1 MAEEVKEYTEDM
13 QKLYVEFLLSDSEL
27 YARCQAILDAEYF
40 DRKFR
45 KSVKFIQEHVSGY
58 SALPTPEQIKAEAGI
73 EFTLVKDVDE
83 RHQDWFL
90 DDFEQFCKH
99 KALANAILGSTDLLE
114 ENQFGAVE
122 KIIKDAVQVSLAKN
136 LGTDYYV
143 DPGDRLRNLKTLN
156 GGTSTGWETMDSKLF
171 GGFNKGELNIFAGG
185 SGAGKSIFLQNL
197 AVNWSLMKLNVV
209 YVSLELS
216 ENLTAMRMDAMNTG
230 YSTKELYK
238 NLDDVDLRV
247 KMQKKKAGAIQI
259 VQLVRGCTVND
270 IRAYLK
276 EYTVQTGIRPDAIVI
291 DYLDLMMPA
300 QKKVPPSDL
309 FIKDK
314 FVSEELRNLAV
325 ELDLLF
331 ATASQLNRGAVDEI
345 EFDHSHIA
353 GGLSKIQTADNVIG
367 IFSSRAMRERGRIQI
382 QFMKTRSSSG
392 VGQKIDLEFDGST
405 LRISDLPEGEEESP
419 TEDIYAKL
427 KKKSTLSK
435 VKSGL
440 TENQVVED
448 TVDHSDRLR
457 NMLKG
462 ME

>member
-1 MAEEVKEYTEDM
+1 MEVTEKEYTEDM
-13 QKLYVEFLLSDSEL
+13 QKLYIEFLLSNSEL
-27 YARCQAILDAEYF
+27 YARCQAILSAEYF

-45 KSVKFIQEHVSGY
+45 KSVKFIQEHVNGY
-58 SALPTPEQIKAEAGI
+58 SVVPTPQQLKAQTGV
-73 EFTLVKDVDE
+73 EFTLVKDIDE
-83 RHQDWFL
+83 RHDEWFL

-99 KALANAILGSTDLLE
+99 KALANAILNSTDLLE

-122 KIIKDAVQVSLAKN
+122 KLIKDAVQVSLAKN
-136 LGTDYYV
+136 LGTDYYTE
-143 DPGDRLRNLKTLN
+143 PAERLRNLKTLN
-156 GGTSTGWETMDSKLF
+156 GGTSTGWQTMDSKLF

-197 AVNWSLMKLNVV
+197 ALNWSLMKLNVV

-230 YSTKELYK
+230 YSTKDLYK
-238 NLDDVDLRV
+238 NLDDVDLRI
-247 KMQKKKAGAIQI
+247 KMQKKKAGSIQI
-259 VQLVRGCTVND
+259 VQLTSGCTVND

-276 EYTVQTGIRPDAIVI
+276 EYTIQTGIRADCILI

-314 FVSEELRNLAV
+314 FVSEELRNLSV
-325 ELDLLF
+325 ELDILF

-392 VGQKIDLEFDGST
+392 VGQKVDLEFDLNT
-405 LRISDLPEGEEESP
+405 LRLRDLSEEDQEEQTSSSIF
-419 TEDIYAKL
+419 ENI
-427 KKKSTLSK
+427 KKKSTMNK
-435 VKSGL
+435 IH
-440 TENQVVED
+440 ENQVVDES
-448 TVDHSDRLR
+448 VDHADK
-457 NMLKG
+457 LKLLLKTIN
-462 ME
+462 

>member
-1 MAEEVKEYTEDM
+1 MEVTEKEYTEDM
-13 QKLYVEFLLSDSEL
+13 QKLYIEFLLSDPEL
-27 YARCQAILDAEYF
+27 YARCQAIIDAEYF
-40 DRKFR
+40 DRKLR
-45 KSVKFIQEHVSGY
+45 KSVKFIQEHVNGY
-58 SALPTPEQIKAEAGI
+58 SVVPTPEQLKAQTGV
-73 EFTLVKDVDE
+73 EFTLVKDIDARHDE
-83 RHQDWFL
+83 WFL

-99 KALANAILGSTDLLE
+99 KALANAILNSTDLLE

-122 KIIKDAVQVSLAKN
+122 KMIKDAVQVSLAKN
-136 LGTDYYV
+136 LGTDYYTE
-143 DPGDRLRNLKTLN
+143 PAERLRNLKTLN
-156 GGTSTGWETMDSKLF
+156 GGTSTGWQTMDSKLF

-197 AVNWSLMKLNVV
+197 ALNWSLMRLNVI

-230 YSTKELYK
+230 YSTKDLYK
-238 NLDDVDLRV
+238 NLDDVDLRI
-247 KMQKKKAGAIQI
+247 KMQKKKAGSIQI
-259 VQLVRGCTVND
+259 VQLTSGCTIND

-392 VGQKIDLEFDGST
+392 VGQKVDLEFDINT
-405 LRISDLPEGEEESP
+405 LRLRDLSEEDQEEQTSGSIFES
-419 TEDIYAKL
+419 I
-427 KKKSTLSK
+427 KKKSTMNK
-435 VKSGL
+435 IH
-440 TENQVVED
+440 ENQIVEES
-448 TVDHSDRLR
+448 VDHADK
-457 NMLKG
+457 LKSLLKTIN
-462 ME
+462 

>member
-1 MAEEVKEYTEDM
+1 MEVGEKEYTEDM
-13 QKLYVEFLLSDSEL
+13 QKLYIEFLLSDSEL
-27 YARCQAILDAEYF
+27 YARCQAILSAEYF

-45 KSVKFIQEHVSGY
+45 KSVKFIQEHVNGY
-58 SALPTPEQIKAEAGI
+58 SVVPTPEQLKAQTGV
-73 EFTLVKDVDE
+73 EFTLVKDIDARHDE
-83 RHQDWFL
+83 WFL

-99 KALANAILGSTDLLE
+99 KALANAILNSTDLLE

-122 KIIKDAVQVSLAKN
+122 KMIKDAVQVSLAKN

-143 DPGDRLRNLKTLN
+143 EPAERLRNLKTLN
-156 GGTSTGWETMDSKLF
+156 GGTSTGWQTMDSKLF

-197 AVNWSLMKLNVV
+197 ALNWSLMRLNVV
-209 YVSLELS
+209 YISLELS

-230 YSTKELYK
+230 YSTRDLYK
-238 NLDDVDLRV
+238 NLDDVDLRI
-247 KMQKKKAGAIQI
+247 KMQKKKAGSIQI
-259 VQLVRGCTVND
+259 VQLASGCTVND

-276 EYTVQTGIRPDAIVI
+276 EYTVQTGIRPDCILI

-325 ELDLLF
+325 DLDILF

-392 VGQKIDLEFDGST
+392 VGQKVDLEFDINT
-405 LRISDLPEGEEESP
+405 LRLRDLSEEDQEEQTSSSIFES
-419 TEDIYAKL
+419 I
-427 KKKSTLSK
+427 KKKSTMNK
-435 VKSGL
+435 IH
-440 TENQVVED
+440 ENQIVDES
-448 TVDHSDRLR
+448 VDHADK
-457 NMLKG
+457 LKSLLKSIN
-462 ME
+462 

>member
-1 MAEEVKEYTEDM
+1 MEVAEKEYTEDM
-13 QKLYVEFLLSDSEL
+13 QKLYIEFLLSDPEL
-27 YARCQAILDAEYF
+27 YARCQAIIDAEYF

-45 KSVKFIQEHVSGY
+45 KSVKFIQEHVNGY
-58 SALPTPEQIKAEAGI
+58 SVVPTPEQLKAQTGV
-73 EFTLVKDVDE
+73 EFTLVKDIDARHDE
-83 RHQDWFL
+83 WFL

-99 KALANAILGSTDLLE
+99 KALANAILNSTDLLE

-122 KIIKDAVQVSLAKN
+122 KLIKDAVQVSLAKN
-136 LGTDYYV
+136 LGTDYYTE
-143 DPGDRLRNLKTLN
+143 PAERLRNLKTLN
-156 GGTSTGWETMDSKLF
+156 GGTSTGWQTMDSKLF

-197 AVNWSLMKLNVV
+197 ALNWSLMRLNVV

-230 YSTKELYK
+230 YSTRDLYK

-247 KMQKKKAGAIQI
+247 KMQKKKAGSIQI
-259 VQLVRGCTVND
+259 VQLASGCTVND

-276 EYTVQTGIRPDAIVI
+276 EYTVQTGIRPDCILI

-309 FIKDK
+309 YIKDK
-314 FVSEELRNLAV
+314 FVSEELRNLSV
-325 ELDLLF
+325 ELDILF

-392 VGQKIDLEFDGST
+392 VGQKVDLEFDINT
-405 LRISDLPEGEEESP
+405 LRLRDLSEEDQEEQTSSSIFES
-419 TEDIYAKL
+419 I
-427 KKKSTLSK
+427 KKKSTMNK
-435 VKSGL
+435 IH
-440 TENQVVED
+440 ENQ
-448 TVDHSDRLR
+448 TVDESVDHADK
-457 NMLKG
+457 LKSLLKSIN
-462 ME
+462 

>member
-1 MAEEVKEYTEDM
+1 MEVAEKEYTEDM
-13 QKLYVEFLLSDSEL
+13 QKLYIEFLLSDPEL
-27 YARCQAILDAEYF
+27 YARCQAIVDAEYF

-45 KSVKFIQEHVSGY
+45 KSVKFIQEHVNGY
-58 SALPTPEQIKAEAGI
+58 SVVPTPEQLKAQTGV
-73 EFTLVKDVDE
+73 EFTLVKDIDE
-83 RHQDWFL
+83 RHDEWFL

-99 KALANAILGSTDLLE
+99 KALANAILNSTDLLE

-122 KIIKDAVQVSLAKN
+122 KMIKDAVQVSLAKN
-136 LGTDYYV
+136 LGTDYYTE
-143 DPGDRLRNLKTLN
+143 PAERLRNLKTLN
-156 GGTSTGWETMDSKLF
+156 GGTSTGWQTMDSKLF

-197 AVNWSLMKLNVV
+197 ALNWSLMRLNVI

-230 YSTKELYK
+230 YSTKDLYK

-247 KMQKKKAGAIQI
+247 KMQKKKAGSIQI
-259 VQLVRGCTVND
+259 VQLASGCTVND

-276 EYTVQTGIRPDAIVI
+276 EYTVQTGIRPDCILI

-325 ELDLLF
+325 ELDILF

-392 VGQKIDLEFDGST
+392 VGQKVDLEFDINT
-405 LRISDLPEGEEESP
+405 LRLRDLSEEDQEEQTSSSIFES
-419 TEDIYAKL
+419 I
-427 KKKSTLSK
+427 KKKSTMNK
-435 VKSGL
+435 IH
-440 TENQVVED
+440 ENQ
-448 TVDHSDRLR
+448 TVDESVDHADK
-457 NMLKG
+457 LKSLLKTIN
-462 ME
+462 

>member
-1 MAEEVKEYTEDM
+1 MEVVEKEYTEDM
-13 QKLYVEFLLSDSEL
+13 QKLYIEFLLSDPEL
-27 YARCQAILDAEYF
+27 YARCQAIINAEYF
-40 DRKFR
+40 DRKLR
-45 KSVKFIQEHVSGY
+45 KSVKFIQEHVNGY
-58 SALPTPEQIKAEAGI
+58 SVVPTPEQLKAQTGV
-73 EFTLVKDVDE
+73 EFTLIKDIDE
-83 RHQDWFL
+83 RHDEWFL

-99 KALANAILGSTDLLE
+99 KALANAILNSTDLLE

-122 KIIKDAVQVSLAKN
+122 KLIKDAVQVSLAKN
-136 LGTDYYV
+136 LGTDYYTE
-143 DPGDRLRNLKTLN
+143 PAERLRNLKTLN
-156 GGTSTGWETMDSKLF
+156 GGTSTGWQTMDSKLF

-197 AVNWSLMKLNVV
+197 ALNWSLMKLNVV

-230 YSTKELYK
+230 YSTRDLYK
-238 NLDDVDLRV
+238 NLDDVDLRI
-247 KMQKKKAGAIQI
+247 KMQKKKAGSIQI
-259 VQLVRGCTVND
+259 VQLTSGCTVND

-276 EYTVQTGIRPDAIVI
+276 EYTIQTGIRADCILI

-314 FVSEELRNLAV
+314 FVSEELRNLSV
-325 ELDLLF
+325 ELDILF

-392 VGQKIDLEFDGST
+392 VGQKVDLEFDLNT
-405 LRISDLPEGEEESP
+405 LRLRDLSEEDQEEQTSSSIF
-419 TEDIYAKL
+419 ENI
-427 KKKSTLSK
+427 KKKSTMNK
-435 VKSGL
+435 IH
-440 TENQVVED
+440 ENQVVDES
-448 TVDHSDRLR
+448 VDHADK
-457 NMLKG
+457 LKTLLKTIN
-462 ME
+462 

>member
-1 MAEEVKEYTEDM
+1 MEVAEKEYTEDM
-13 QKLYVEFLLSDSEL
+13 QKLYIEFLLSDPEL
-27 YARCQAILDAEYF
+27 YARCQAIIDAEYF

-45 KSVKFIQEHVSGY
+45 KSVKFIQEHVNGY
-58 SALPTPEQIKAEAGI
+58 SVVPTTEQLKAQTGV
-73 EFTLVKDVDE
+73 EFTLVKDIDE
-83 RHQDWFL
+83 RHDEWFL

-99 KALANAILGSTDLLE
+99 KALANAILNSTDLLE

-122 KIIKDAVQVSLAKN
+122 KMIKDAVQVSLAKN
-136 LGTDYYV
+136 LGTDYYTE
-143 DPGDRLRNLKTLN
+143 PAERLRNLKTLN
-156 GGTSTGWETMDSKLF
+156 GGTSTGWQTMDSKLF

-197 AVNWSLMKLNVV
+197 ALNWSLMRLNVV

-230 YSTKELYK
+230 YSTRDLYK

-247 KMQKKKAGAIQI
+247 KMQKKKAGSIQI
-259 VQLVRGCTVND
+259 VQLASGCTVND

-276 EYTVQTGIRPDAIVI
+276 EYTVQTGIRPDCILI

-309 FIKDK
+309 YIKDK

-325 ELDLLF
+325 ELDILF

-392 VGQKIDLEFDGST
+392 VGQKVDLEFDINT
-405 LRISDLPEGEEESP
+405 LRLRDLSEEDQEEQTSSSIFES
-419 TEDIYAKL
+419 I
-427 KKKSTLSK
+427 KKKSTMNK
-435 VKSGL
+435 IH
-440 TENQVVED
+440 ENQ
-448 TVDHSDRLR
+448 TVDESVDHADK
-457 NMLKG
+457 LKSLLKSIN
-462 ME
+462 

>member
-1 MAEEVKEYTEDM
+1 MEVTEKEYTEDM
-13 QKLYVEFLLSDSEL
+13 QKLYIEFLLSDPEL
-27 YARCQAILDAEYF
+27 YARCQAIIDAEYF
-40 DRKFR
+40 DRKLR
-45 KSVKFIQEHVSGY
+45 KSVKFIQEHVNGY
-58 SALPTPEQIKAEAGI
+58 SVAPTPEQLKAQTGV
-73 EFTLVKDVDE
+73 EFTLVKDIDARHDE
-83 RHQDWFL
+83 WFL

-99 KALANAILGSTDLLE
+99 KALANAILNSTDLLE

-122 KIIKDAVQVSLAKN
+122 KMIKDAVQVSLAKN
-136 LGTDYYV
+136 LGTDYYTE
-143 DPGDRLRNLKTLN
+143 PAERLRNLKTLN
-156 GGTSTGWETMDSKLF
+156 GGTSTGWQTMDSKLF

-197 AVNWSLMKLNVV
+197 ALNWSLMRLNVI

-230 YSTKELYK
+230 YSTKDLYK
-238 NLDDVDLRV
+238 NLDDVDLRI
-247 KMQKKKAGAIQI
+247 KMQKKKAGSIQI
-259 VQLVRGCTVND
+259 VQLTSGCTIND

-276 EYTVQTGIRPDAIVI
+276 EYTVQTGIRPDCILI

-325 ELDLLF
+325 ELDILF

-392 VGQKIDLEFDGST
+392 VGQKVDLEFDINT
-405 LRISDLPEGEEESP
+405 LRLRDLSEEDQEEQTSGSIFES
-419 TEDIYAKL
+419 I
-427 KKKSTLSK
+427 KKKSTMNK
-435 VKSGL
+435 IH
-440 TENQVVED
+440 ENQIVEES
-448 TVDHSDRLR
+448 VDHADK
-457 NMLKG
+457 LKTLLKTIN
-462 ME
+462 

>member
-1 MAEEVKEYTEDM
+1 MEVAEKEYTEDM
-13 QKLYVEFLLSDSEL
+13 QKLYIEFLLSDPEL
-27 YARCQAILDAEYF
+27 YARCQAIVDAEYF

-45 KSVKFIQEHVSGY
+45 KSVKFIQEHVNGY
-58 SALPTPEQIKAEAGI
+58 SVVPTPEQLKAQTGV
-73 EFTLVKDVDE
+73 EFTLVKDIDARHDE
-83 RHQDWFL
+83 WFL

-99 KALANAILGSTDLLE
+99 KALANAILNSTDLLE

-122 KIIKDAVQVSLAKN
+122 KMIKDAVQVSLAKN
-136 LGTDYYV
+136 LGTDYYTE
-143 DPGDRLRNLKTLN
+143 PAERLRNLKTLN
-156 GGTSTGWETMDSKLF
+156 GGTSTGWQTMDSKLF

-197 AVNWSLMKLNVV
+197 ALNWSLMRLNVV

-230 YSTKELYK
+230 YSTRDLYK

-247 KMQKKKAGAIQI
+247 KMQKKKAGSIQI
-259 VQLVRGCTVND
+259 VQLASGCTVND

-276 EYTVQTGIRPDAIVI
+276 EYTVQTGIRPDCILI

-325 ELDLLF
+325 ELDILF

-392 VGQKIDLEFDGST
+392 VGQKVDLEFDINT
-405 LRISDLPEGEEESP
+405 LRLRDLSEEDQEEQTSSSIFES
-419 TEDIYAKL
+419 I
-427 KKKSTLSK
+427 KKKSTMNK
-435 VKSGL
+435 IH
-440 TENQVVED
+440 ENQ
-448 TVDHSDRLR
+448 TVDESVDHADK
-457 NMLKG
+457 LKSLLKTIN
-462 ME
+462 

>member
-1 MAEEVKEYTEDM
+1 MEVGEKEYTEDM
-13 QKLYVEFLLSDSEL
+13 QKLYIEFLLSDSEL
-27 YARCQAILDAEYF
+27 YARCQAILSAEYF

-45 KSVKFIQEHVSGY
+45 KSVKFIQEHVNGY
-58 SALPTPEQIKAEAGI
+58 SVVPTPEQLKAQTGV
-73 EFTLVKDVDE
+73 EFTLVKDIDARHDE
-83 RHQDWFL
+83 WFL

-99 KALANAILGSTDLLE
+99 KALANAILNSTDLLE

-122 KIIKDAVQVSLAKN
+122 KLIKDAVQVSLAKN
-136 LGTDYYV
+136 LGTDYYTE
-143 DPGDRLRNLKTLN
+143 PAERLRNLKILN
-156 GGTSTGWETMDSKLF
+156 GGTSTGWQTMDSKLF

-197 AVNWSLMKLNVV
+197 ALNWSLMRLNVV
-209 YVSLELS
+209 YISLELS

-230 YSTKELYK
+230 YSTRDLYK
-238 NLDDVDLRV
+238 NLDDVDLRI
-247 KMQKKKAGAIQI
+247 KMQKKKAGSIQI
-259 VQLVRGCTVND
+259 VQLASGCTVND

-276 EYTVQTGIRPDAIVI
+276 EYTVQTGIRPDCILI

-325 ELDLLF
+325 DLDILF

-392 VGQKIDLEFDGST
+392 VGQKVDLEFDINT
-405 LRISDLPEGEEESP
+405 LRLRDLSEEDQEEQTSSSIFES
-419 TEDIYAKL
+419 I
-427 KKKSTLSK
+427 KKKSTMNK
-435 VKSGL
+435 IH
-440 TENQVVED
+440 ENQIVDES
-448 TVDHSDRLR
+448 VDHADK
-457 NMLKG
+457 LKSLLKSIN
-462 ME
+462 

>member
-1 MAEEVKEYTEDM
+1 MEVTEKEYTEDM
-13 QKLYVEFLLSDSEL
+13 QKLYIEFLLSDPEL
-27 YARCQAILDAEYF
+27 YARCQAIIDAEYF
-40 DRKFR
+40 DRKLR
-45 KSVKFIQEHVSGY
+45 KSVKFIQEHVNGY
-58 SALPTPEQIKAEAGI
+58 SVAPTPEQLKAQTGV
-73 EFTLVKDVDE
+73 EFTLVKDIDARHDE
-83 RHQDWFL
+83 WFL

-99 KALANAILGSTDLLE
+99 KALANAILNSTDLLE

-122 KIIKDAVQVSLAKN
+122 KMIKDAVQVSLAKN
-136 LGTDYYV
+136 LGTDYYTE
-143 DPGDRLRNLKTLN
+143 PAERLRNLKTLN
-156 GGTSTGWETMDSKLF
+156 GGTSTGWQTMDSKLF

-197 AVNWSLMKLNVV
+197 ALNWSLMRLNVI

-230 YSTKELYK
+230 YSTKDLYK
-238 NLDDVDLRV
+238 NLDDVDLRI
-247 KMQKKKAGAIQI
+247 KMQKKKAGSIQI
-259 VQLVRGCTVND
+259 VQLTSGCTIND

-392 VGQKIDLEFDGST
+392 VGQKVDLEFDINT
-405 LRISDLPEGEEESP
+405 LRLRDLSEEDQEEQTSGSIFES
-419 TEDIYAKL
+419 I
-427 KKKSTLSK
+427 KKKSTMNK
-435 VKSGL
+435 IH
-440 TENQVVED
+440 ENQIVEES
-448 TVDHSDRLR
+448 VDHADK
-457 NMLKG
+457 LKTLLKTIN
-462 ME
+462 

>member
-1 MAEEVKEYTEDM
+1 MEVTEKEYTEDM
-13 QKLYVEFLLSDSEL
+13 QKLYIEFLLSDPEL
-27 YARCQAILDAEYF
+27 YARCQAIIDAEYF
-40 DRKFR
+40 DRKLR
-45 KSVKFIQEHVSGY
+45 KSVKFIQEHVNGY
-58 SALPTPEQIKAEAGI
+58 SVVPTPEQLKAQTGVQ
-73 EFTLVKDVDE
+73 FTLVKDIDE
-83 RHQDWFL
+83 RHDEWFL

-99 KALANAILGSTDLLE
+99 KALANAILNSTDLLE

-122 KIIKDAVQVSLAKN
+122 KLIKDAVQVSLAKN
-136 LGTDYYV
+136 LGTDYYTE
-143 DPGDRLRNLKTLN
+143 PAERLRNLKTLN
-156 GGTSTGWETMDSKLF
+156 GGTSTGWQTMDSKLF

-197 AVNWSLMKLNVV
+197 ALNWSLMKLNVV

-216 ENLTAMRMDAMNTG
+216 EDLTAMRMDAMNTG

-247 KMQKKKAGAIQI
+247 KMQKKKAGSIQI
-259 VQLVRGCTVND
+259 VQLTSGCTVND

-276 EYTVQTGIRPDAIVI
+276 EYTIQTGIRTDCILI

-325 ELDLLF
+325 ELDILF

-392 VGQKIDLEFDGST
+392 VGQKVDLEFDLNT
-405 LRISDLPEGEEESP
+405 LRLRDLSEEDQEEQTSSSIF
-419 TEDIYAKL
+419 ENI
-427 KKKSTLSK
+427 KKKSTMNK
-435 VKSGL
+435 IH
-440 TENQVVED
+440 ENQVVDES
-448 TVDHSDRLR
+448 VDHADK
-457 NMLKG
+457 LKTLLKTIN
-462 ME
+462 

>member
-1 MAEEVKEYTEDM
+1 MEVTEKEYTEDM
-13 QKLYVEFLLSDSEL
+13 QKLYIEFLLSDPEL
-27 YARCQAILDAEYF
+27 YARCQAIIDAEYF
-40 DRKFR
+40 DRKLR
-45 KSVKFIQEHVSGY
+45 KSVKFIQEHVNGY
-58 SALPTPEQIKAEAGI
+58 SVVPTPEQLKAQTGV
-73 EFTLVKDVDE
+73 EFTLVKDIDARHDE
-83 RHQDWFL
+83 WFL

-99 KALANAILGSTDLLE
+99 KALANAILNSTDLLE

-122 KIIKDAVQVSLAKN
+122 KMIKDAVQVSLAKN
-136 LGTDYYV
+136 LGTDYYTE
-143 DPGDRLRNLKTLN
+143 PAERLRNLKTLN
-156 GGTSTGWETMDSKLF
+156 GGTSTGWQTMDSKLF

-197 AVNWSLMKLNVV
+197 ALNWSLMRLNVI

-230 YSTKELYK
+230 YSTKDLYK
-238 NLDDVDLRV
+238 NLDDVDLRI
-247 KMQKKKAGAIQI
+247 KMQKKKAGSIQI
-259 VQLVRGCTVND
+259 VQLTSGCTIND

-276 EYTVQTGIRPDAIVI
+276 EYTVQTGIRPDCILI

-325 ELDLLF
+325 ELDILF

-392 VGQKIDLEFDGST
+392 VGQKVDLEFDINT
-405 LRISDLPEGEEESP
+405 LRLRDLSEEDQEEQTSGSIFES
-419 TEDIYAKL
+419 I
-427 KKKSTLSK
+427 KKKSTMNK
-435 VKSGL
+435 IH
-440 TENQVVED
+440 ENQIVEES
-448 TVDHSDRLR
+448 VDHADK
-457 NMLKG
+457 LKSLLKTIN
-462 ME
+462 

>member
-1 MAEEVKEYTEDM
+1 MEVGEKEYTEDM
-13 QKLYVEFLLSDSEL
+13 QKLYIEFLLSDSEL
-27 YARCQAILDAEYF
+27 YARCQAILSAEYF

-45 KSVKFIQEHVSGY
+45 KSVKFIQEHVNGY
-58 SALPTPEQIKAEAGI
+58 SVVPTPEQLKAQTGV
-73 EFTLVKDVDE
+73 EFTLVKDIDARHDE
-83 RHQDWFL
+83 WFL

-99 KALANAILGSTDLLE
+99 KALANAILNSTDLLE

-122 KIIKDAVQVSLAKN
+122 KLIKDAVQVSLAKN
-136 LGTDYYV
+136 LGTDYYTE
-143 DPGDRLRNLKTLN
+143 PAERLRNLKILN
-156 GGTSTGWETMDSKLF
+156 GGTSTGWQTMDSKLF

-197 AVNWSLMKLNVV
+197 ALNWSLMRLNVV
-209 YVSLELS
+209 YISLELS

-230 YSTKELYK
+230 YSTRDLYK
-238 NLDDVDLRV
+238 NLDDVDLRI
-247 KMQKKKAGAIQI
+247 KMQKKKAGSIQI
-259 VQLVRGCTVND
+259 VQLASGCTVND

-276 EYTVQTGIRPDAIVI
+276 EYTVQTGIRPDCILI

-325 ELDLLF
+325 DLDILF

-392 VGQKIDLEFDGST
+392 VGQKVDLEFDINT
-405 LRISDLPEGEEESP
+405 LRLRDLSEEDQEEQTSSSIFES
-419 TEDIYAKL
+419 I
-427 KKKSTLSK
+427 KKKSTMNK
-435 VKSGL
+435 IH
-440 TENQVVED
+440 ENQIVNES
-448 TVDHSDRLR
+448 VDHADK
-457 NMLKG
+457 LKALLKTIN
-462 ME
+462 

>member
-1 MAEEVKEYTEDM
+1 MEVAEKEYTEDM
-13 QKLYVEFLLSDSEL
+13 QKLYIEFLLSDPEL
-27 YARCQAILDAEYF
+27 YARCQAIIDAEYF

-45 KSVKFIQEHVSGY
+45 KSVKFIQEHVNGY
-58 SALPTPEQIKAEAGI
+58 SVVPTTEQLKAQTGV
-73 EFTLVKDVDE
+73 EFTLVKDIDE
-83 RHQDWFL
+83 RHDEWFL

-99 KALANAILGSTDLLE
+99 KALANAILNSTDLLE

-122 KIIKDAVQVSLAKN
+122 KMIKDAVQVSLAKN
-136 LGTDYYV
+136 LGTDYYTE
-143 DPGDRLRNLKTLN
+143 PAERLRNLKTLN
-156 GGTSTGWETMDSKLF
+156 GGTSTGWQTMDSKLF

-197 AVNWSLMKLNVV
+197 ALNWSLMRLNVI

-230 YSTKELYK
+230 YSTRDLYK

-247 KMQKKKAGAIQI
+247 KMQKKKAGSIQI
-259 VQLVRGCTVND
+259 VQLASGCTVND

-276 EYTVQTGIRPDAIVI
+276 EYTVQTGIRPDCILI

-325 ELDLLF
+325 ELDILF

-392 VGQKIDLEFDGST
+392 VGQKVDMEFDINT
-405 LRISDLPEGEEESP
+405 LRLRDLSEEDQEEQTSSSIFES
-419 TEDIYAKL
+419 I
-427 KKKSTLSK
+427 KKKSTMNK
-435 VKSGL
+435 IH
-440 TENQVVED
+440 ENQ
-448 TVDHSDRLR
+448 TVDESVDHADK
-457 NMLKG
+457 LKSLLKSIN
-462 ME
+462 

>member
-1 MAEEVKEYTEDM
+1 MEVAEKEYTEDM
-13 QKLYVEFLLSDSEL
+13 QKLYIEFLLSDPEL
-27 YARCQAILDAEYF
+27 YARCQAIIDAEYF

-45 KSVKFIQEHVSGY
+45 KSVKFIQEHVNGY
-58 SALPTPEQIKAEAGI
+58 SVVPTPEQLKAQTGI
-73 EFTLVKDVDE
+73 EFTLVKDIDE
-83 RHQDWFL
+83 RHDEWFL

-99 KALANAILGSTDLLE
+99 KALANAILNSTDLLE

-122 KIIKDAVQVSLAKN
+122 KMIKDAVQVSLAKN
-136 LGTDYYV
+136 LGTDYYTE
-143 DPGDRLRNLKTLN
+143 PAERLRNLKTLN
-156 GGTSTGWETMDSKLF
+156 GGTSTGWQTMDSKLF

-197 AVNWSLMKLNVV
+197 ALNWSLMRLNVV

-230 YSTKELYK
+230 YSTKDLYK
-238 NLDDVDLRV
+238 NLDDVDIRI
-247 KMQKKKAGAIQI
+247 KMQKKKAGSIQI
-259 VQLVRGCTVND
+259 VQLASGCTIND
-270 IRAYLK
+270 IQAYLK
-276 EYTVQTGIRPDAIVI
+276 EYTVQTGIRPDCILI

-314 FVSEELRNLAV
+314 FVSEELRNLSV
-325 ELDLLF
+325 ELDILF

-392 VGQKIDLEFDGST
+392 VGQKVDLEFDINT
-405 LRISDLPEGEEESP
+405 LRLRDLSEEDQEEQTSSSIFES
-419 TEDIYAKL
+419 I
-427 KKKSTLSK
+427 KKKSTMNK
-435 VKSGL
+435 IH
-440 TENQVVED
+440 ENQAVDES
-448 TVDHSDRLR
+448 VDHADK
-457 NMLKG
+457 LKSLLKTIN
-462 ME
+462 

>member
-1 MAEEVKEYTEDM
+1 MEVTEKEYTEDM
-13 QKLYVEFLLSDSEL
+13 QKLYIEFLLSDPEL
-27 YARCQAILDAEYF
+27 YARCQAIIDAEYF
-40 DRKFR
+40 DRKLR
-45 KSVKFIQEHVSGY
+45 KSVKFIQEHVNGY
-58 SALPTPEQIKAEAGI
+58 SVVPTPEQLKAQTGV
-73 EFTLVKDVDE
+73 EFTLVKDIDARHDE
-83 RHQDWFL
+83 WFL

-99 KALANAILGSTDLLE
+99 KALANAILNSTDLLE

-122 KIIKDAVQVSLAKN
+122 KMIKDAVQVSLAKN
-136 LGTDYYV
+136 LGTDYYTE
-143 DPGDRLRNLKTLN
+143 PAERLRNLKTLN
-156 GGTSTGWETMDSKLF
+156 GGTSTGWQTMDSKLF

-197 AVNWSLMKLNVV
+197 ALNWSLMRLNVV

-230 YSTKELYK
+230 YSTRDLYK

-247 KMQKKKAGAIQI
+247 KMQKKKAGSIQI
-259 VQLVRGCTVND
+259 VQLASGCTVND

-276 EYTVQTGIRPDAIVI
+276 EYTVQTGIRPDCILI

-314 FVSEELRNLAV
+314 FVSEELRNLSV
-325 ELDLLF
+325 ELDILF

-392 VGQKIDLEFDGST
+392 VGQKVDLEFDINT
-405 LRISDLPEGEEESP
+405 LRLRDLSDEDQEEQTSSSIFES
-419 TEDIYAKL
+419 I
-427 KKKSTLSK
+427 KKKSTMNK
-435 VKSGL
+435 IH
-440 TENQVVED
+440 ENQ
-448 TVDHSDRLR
+448 TVDESVDHADK
-457 NMLKG
+457 LKLLLKTIN
-462 ME
+462 

>member
-1 MAEEVKEYTEDM
+1 MEVTEKEYTEDM
-13 QKLYVEFLLSDSEL
+13 QKLYIEFLLSDPEL
-27 YARCQAILDAEYF
+27 YARCQAIIDAEYF
-40 DRKFR
+40 DRKLR
-45 KSVKFIQEHVSGY
+45 KSVKFIQEHVNGY
-58 SALPTPEQIKAEAGI
+58 SVVPTPEQLKAQTGV
-73 EFTLVKDVDE
+73 EFTLVKDIDARHDE
-83 RHQDWFL
+83 WFL

-99 KALANAILGSTDLLE
+99 KALANAILNSTDLLE

-122 KIIKDAVQVSLAKN
+122 KMIKDAVQVSLAKN
-136 LGTDYYV
+136 LGTDYYTE
-143 DPGDRLRNLKTLN
+143 PAERLRNLKTLN
-156 GGTSTGWETMDSKLF
+156 GGTSTGWQTMDSKLF

-197 AVNWSLMKLNVV
+197 ALNWSLMRLNVI

-230 YSTKELYK
+230 YSTKDLYK
-238 NLDDVDLRV
+238 NLDDVDLRI
-247 KMQKKKAGAIQI
+247 KMQKKKAGSIQI
-259 VQLVRGCTVND
+259 VQLASGCTIND

-276 EYTVQTGIRPDAIVI
+276 EYTVQTGIRPDCILI

-325 ELDLLF
+325 ELDILF

-392 VGQKIDLEFDGST
+392 VGQKVDLEFDINT
-405 LRISDLPEGEEESP
+405 LRLRDLSEEDQEEQTSGSIFES
-419 TEDIYAKL
+419 I
-427 KKKSTLSK
+427 KKKSTMNK
-435 VKSGL
+435 IH
-440 TENQVVED
+440 ENQIVEES
-448 TVDHSDRLR
+448 VDHADK
-457 NMLKG
+457 LKSLLKTIN
-462 ME
+462 

>member
-1 MAEEVKEYTEDM
+1 MVEEQKEYTEDM
-13 QKLYVEFLLSDSEL
+13 QKLYIEFLLSDSDL

-45 KSVKFIQEHVSGY
+45 KSIKFIQEHVTGY
-58 SALPTPEQIKAEAGI
+58 SVLPTAEQVNALTGV

-83 RHQDWFL
+83 RHQEWFL

-99 KALANAILGSTDLLE
+99 KALANAILSSTDLLE

-122 KIIKDAVQVSLAKN
+122 KLIKDAVQVSLAKN
-136 LGTDYYV
+136 LGTDYYTE
-143 DPGDRLRNLKTLN
+143 PADRLRNLKTQN
-156 GGTSTGWETMDSKLF
+156 GGTSTGWQTVDSKLF

-197 AVNWSLMKLNVV
+197 ALNWSLMGLNVA
-209 YVSLELS
+209 YISLELS

-230 YSTKELYK
+230 YSTRDLFK
-238 NLDDVDLRV
+238 NLDDVDLRI

-259 VQLVRGCTVND
+259 VQLISGCTIND

-276 EYTVQTGIRPDAIVI
+276 EYTVQTGIRPEAIII

-325 ELDLLF
+325 ELDILF

-392 VGQKIDLEFDGST
+392 VGQKVDLEFDGDT
-405 LRISDLPEGEEESP
+405 LRISDMPEDEQEEK
-419 TEDIYAKL
+419 TDIYATL
-427 KKKSTLSK
+427 KKKSNLSK
-435 VKSGL
+435 VKAGL
-440 TENQVVED
+440 VENQS
-448 TVDHSDRLR
+448 VDDNVTHTDKLR
-457 NMLKG
+457 KMLKG
-462 ME
+462 LE

>member
-1 MAEEVKEYTEDM
+1 MVEEKEYTEDM
-13 QKLYVEFLLSDSEL
+13 QKLYIEFLLSDSEL
-27 YARCQAILDAEYF
+27 YARCQAILDSEYF

-45 KSVKFIQEHVSGY
+45 KSVKFIQEHVTGY
-58 SALPTPEQIKAEAGI
+58 SVLPTPDQVKALTGV
-73 EFTLVKDVDE
+73 EFTQVKDIDE
-83 RHQDWFL
+83 RHQEWFL

-99 KALANAILGSTDLLE
+99 KALANAILSSTDLLE

-122 KIIKDAVQVSLAKN
+122 KLIKDAVQVSLAKN

-143 DPGDRLRNLKTLN
+143 DPADRLRNLKTQN
-156 GGTSTGWETMDSKLF
+156 GGTSTGWQTVDDKLF

-197 AVNWSLMKLNVV
+197 ALNWSLMKLNVA
-209 YVSLELS
+209 YISLELS

-230 YSTKELYK
+230 YSTRDLFK
-238 NLDDVDLRV
+238 NLDDVDLRI

-259 VQLVRGCTVND
+259 VQLISGCTIND

-276 EYTVQTGIRPDAIVI
+276 EYTVQTGIRPDAIII

-325 ELDLLF
+325 ELDILF

-392 VGQKIDLEFDGST
+392 VGQKIDLEFDGNT
-405 LRISDLPEGEEESP
+405 LRISDMPEDEQDEK
-419 TEDIYAKL
+419 TDIYATL
-427 KKKSTLSK
+427 KKKSNLSK
-435 VKSGL
+435 VKAGL
-440 TENQVVED
+440 VENQSVKENVEHTD
-448 TVDHSDRLR
+448 KLR

-462 ME
+462 MD

>member
-1 MAEEVKEYTEDM
+1 MEVTEKEYTEDM
-13 QKLYVEFLLSDSEL
+13 QKLYIEFLLSDPEL
-27 YARCQAILDAEYF
+27 YARCQAIIDAEYF
-40 DRKFR
+40 DRKLR
-45 KSVKFIQEHVSGY
+45 KSVKFIQEHVNGY
-58 SALPTPEQIKAEAGI
+58 SVVPTPEQLKAQTGV
-73 EFTLVKDVDE
+73 EFTLVKDIDARHDE
-83 RHQDWFL
+83 WFL

-99 KALANAILGSTDLLE
+99 KALANAILNSTDLLE

-122 KIIKDAVQVSLAKN
+122 KMIKDAVQVSLAKN
-136 LGTDYYV
+136 LGTDYYTE
-143 DPGDRLRNLKTLN
+143 PAERLRNLKTLN
-156 GGTSTGWETMDSKLF
+156 GGTSTGWQTMDSKLF

-197 AVNWSLMKLNVV
+197 ALNWSLMRLNVI

-230 YSTKELYK
+230 YSTKDLYK
-238 NLDDVDLRV
+238 NLDDVDLRI
-247 KMQKKKAGAIQI
+247 KMQKKKAGSIQI
-259 VQLVRGCTVND
+259 VQLTSGCTIND

-276 EYTVQTGIRPDAIVI
+276 EYTVQTGIRPDCILI

-325 ELDLLF
+325 ELDILF

-392 VGQKIDLEFDGST
+392 VGQKVDLEFDINT
-405 LRISDLPEGEEESP
+405 LRLRDLSEEDQEEQTSSSIFES
-419 TEDIYAKL
+419 I
-427 KKKSTLSK
+427 KKKSTMNK
-435 VKSGL
+435 IH
-440 TENQVVED
+440 ENQ
-448 TVDHSDRLR
+448 TVDESVDHADK
-457 NMLKG
+457 LKSLLKTIN
-462 ME
+462 

>member
-1 MAEEVKEYTEDM
+1 MEVGEKEYTEDM
-13 QKLYVEFLLSDSEL
+13 QKLYIEFLLSDSEL
-27 YARCQAILDAEYF
+27 YARCQAILSAEYF

-45 KSVKFIQEHVSGY
+45 KSVKFIQEHVNGY
-58 SALPTPEQIKAEAGI
+58 SVVPTPEQLKAQTGV
-73 EFTLVKDVDE
+73 EFTLVKDIDARHDE
-83 RHQDWFL
+83 WFL

-99 KALANAILGSTDLLE
+99 KALANAILNSTDLLE

-122 KIIKDAVQVSLAKN
+122 KLIKDAVQVSLAKN
-136 LGTDYYV
+136 LGTDYYTE
-143 DPGDRLRNLKTLN
+143 PAERLRNLKILN
-156 GGTSTGWETMDSKLF
+156 GGTSTGWQTMDSKLF

-197 AVNWSLMKLNVV
+197 ALNWSLMRLNVV
-209 YVSLELS
+209 YISLELS

-230 YSTKELYK
+230 YSTRDLYK
-238 NLDDVDLRV
+238 NLDDVDLRI
-247 KMQKKKAGAIQI
+247 KMQKKKAGSIQI
-259 VQLVRGCTVND
+259 VQLASGCTIND

-276 EYTVQTGIRPDAIVI
+276 EYTVQTGIRPDCILI

-325 ELDLLF
+325 DLDILF

-392 VGQKIDLEFDGST
+392 VGQKVDLEFDINT
-405 LRISDLPEGEEESP
+405 LRLRDLSEEDQEEQTSSSIFES
-419 TEDIYAKL
+419 I
-427 KKKSTLSK
+427 KKKSTMNK
-435 VKSGL
+435 IH
-440 TENQVVED
+440 ENQIVDES
-448 TVDHSDRLR
+448 VDHADK
-457 NMLKG
+457 LKALLKTIN
-462 ME
+462 

>member
-1 MAEEVKEYTEDM
+1 MEVTEKEYTEDM
-13 QKLYVEFLLSDSEL
+13 QKLYIEFLLSDPEL
-27 YARCQAILDAEYF
+27 YARCQAIIDAEYF
-40 DRKFR
+40 DRKLR
-45 KSVKFIQEHVSGY
+45 KSVKFIQEHVNGY
-58 SALPTPEQIKAEAGI
+58 SVVPTPEQLKAQTGV
-73 EFTLVKDVDE
+73 EFTLVKDIDARHDE
-83 RHQDWFL
+83 WFL

-99 KALANAILGSTDLLE
+99 KALANAILNSTDLLE

-122 KIIKDAVQVSLAKN
+122 KMIKDAVQVSLAKN
-136 LGTDYYV
+136 LGTDYYTE
-143 DPGDRLRNLKTLN
+143 PAERLRNLKTLN
-156 GGTSTGWETMDSKLF
+156 GGTSTGWQTMDSKLF

-197 AVNWSLMKLNVV
+197 ALNWSLMRLNVI

-230 YSTKELYK
+230 YSTKDLYK
-238 NLDDVDLRV
+238 NLDDVDLRI
-247 KMQKKKAGAIQI
+247 KMQKKKAGSIQI
-259 VQLVRGCTVND
+259 VQLTSGCTIND

-276 EYTVQTGIRPDAIVI
+276 EYTVQTGIRPDCILI

-325 ELDLLF
+325 ELDILF

-392 VGQKIDLEFDGST
+392 VGQKVDLEFDINT
-405 LRISDLPEGEEESP
+405 LRLRDLSEEDQEEQTSGSIFES
-419 TEDIYAKL
+419 I
-427 KKKSTLSK
+427 KKKSTMNK
-435 VKSGL
+435 IH
-440 TENQVVED
+440 ENQIVEES
-448 TVDHSDRLR
+448 VDHADK
-457 NMLKG
+457 LKTLLKTIN
-462 ME
+462 

>member
-1 MAEEVKEYTEDM
+1 MEVAEKEYTEDM
-13 QKLYVEFLLSDSEL
+13 QKLYIEFLLSDPEL
-27 YARCQAILDAEYF
+27 YARCQAIIDAEYF

-45 KSVKFIQEHVSGY
+45 KSVKFIQEHVNGY
-58 SALPTPEQIKAEAGI
+58 SVVPTPEQLKAQTGV
-73 EFTLVKDVDE
+73 EFTLVKDIDE
-83 RHQDWFL
+83 RHDEWFL

-99 KALANAILGSTDLLE
+99 KALANAILNSTDLLE

-122 KIIKDAVQVSLAKN
+122 KMIKDAVQVSLAKN
-136 LGTDYYV
+136 LGTDYYTE
-143 DPGDRLRNLKTLN
+143 PAERLRNLKTLN
-156 GGTSTGWETMDSKLF
+156 GGTSTGWQTMDSKLF

-197 AVNWSLMKLNVV
+197 ALNWSLMRLNVV

-230 YSTKELYK
+230 YSTRDLYK

-247 KMQKKKAGAIQI
+247 KMQKKKAGSIQI
-259 VQLVRGCTVND
+259 VQLASGCTVND

-276 EYTVQTGIRPDAIVI
+276 EYTVQTGIRPDCILI

-309 FIKDK
+309 YIKDK
-314 FVSEELRNLAV
+314 FVSEELRNLSV
-325 ELDLLF
+325 ELDILF

-392 VGQKIDLEFDGST
+392 VGQKVDLEFDINT
-405 LRISDLPEGEEESP
+405 LRLRDLSEEDQEEQTSSSIFES
-419 TEDIYAKL
+419 I
-427 KKKSTLSK
+427 KKKSTMNK
-435 VKSGL
+435 IH
-440 TENQVVED
+440 ENQ
-448 TVDHSDRLR
+448 TVDESVDHADK
-457 NMLKG
+457 LKSLLKSIN
-462 ME
+462 

>member
-1 MAEEVKEYTEDM
+1 MEVTEREYTEDM
-13 QKLYVEFLLSDSEL
+13 QKLYIEFLLSDPEL
-27 YARCQAILDAEYF
+27 YARCQAIIDAEYF

-45 KSVKFIQEHVSGY
+45 KSVKFIQEHVNGY
-58 SALPTPEQIKAEAGI
+58 SVVPTPEQLKAQTGI
-73 EFTLVKDVDE
+73 EFTLVKDIDE
-83 RHQDWFL
+83 RHDEWFL

-99 KALANAILGSTDLLE
+99 KALANAILNSTDLLE

-122 KIIKDAVQVSLAKN
+122 KMIKDAVQVSLAKN
-136 LGTDYYV
+136 LGTDYYTE
-143 DPGDRLRNLKTLN
+143 PAERLRNLKTLN
-156 GGTSTGWETMDSKLF
+156 GGTSTGWQTMDSKLF

-197 AVNWSLMKLNVV
+197 ALNWSLMRLNVV

-230 YSTKELYK
+230 YSTRDLYK

-247 KMQKKKAGAIQI
+247 KMQKKKAGSIQI
-259 VQLVRGCTVND
+259 VQLASGCTVND

-276 EYTVQTGIRPDAIVI
+276 EYTVQTGIRPDCILI

-314 FVSEELRNLAV
+314 FVSEELRNLSV
-325 ELDLLF
+325 ELDILF

-345 EFDHSHIA
+345 EFDHSLIA

-392 VGQKIDLEFDGST
+392 VGQKVDLEFDINT
-405 LRISDLPEGEEESP
+405 LLLRDLSEEDQEEQTSSSIFES
-419 TEDIYAKL
+419 I
-427 KKKSTLSK
+427 KKKSTMNK
-435 VKSGL
+435 IH
-440 TENQVVED
+440 ENQAVDES
-448 TVDHSDRLR
+448 VDHADK
-457 NMLKG
+457 LKSLLKTIN
-462 ME
+462 

>member
-1 MAEEVKEYTEDM
+1 M
-13 QKLYVEFLLSDSEL
+13 
-27 YARCQAILDAEYF
+27 R
-40 DRKFR
+40 
-45 KSVKFIQEHVSGY
+45 
-58 SALPTPEQIKAEAGI
+58 
-73 EFTLVKDVDE
+73 
-83 RHQDWFL
+83 
-90 DDFEQFCKH
+90 
-99 KALANAILGSTDLLE
+99 
-114 ENQFGAVE
+114 
-122 KIIKDAVQVSLAKN
+122 
-136 LGTDYYV
+136 
-143 DPGDRLRNLKTLN
+143 
-156 GGTSTGWETMDSKLF
+156 
-171 GGFNKGELNIFAGG
+171 
-185 SGAGKSIFLQNL
+185 
-197 AVNWSLMKLNVV
+197 LNVI

-247 KMQKKKAGAIQI
+247 KMQKKKAGSIQI
-259 VQLVRGCTVND
+259 VQLTSGCTVND

-276 EYTVQTGIRPDAIVI
+276 EYTIQTGIRPDCILI

-314 FVSEELRNLAV
+314 FVSEELRNLSV
-325 ELDLLF
+325 ELDILF

-392 VGQKIDLEFDGST
+392 VGQKIDLEFDGNT

-419 TEDIYAKL
+419 VEDIYAKL

-440 TENQVVED
+440 ADNQVVD
-448 TVDHSDRLR
+448 DQVDHTDKLR
-457 NMLKG
+457 KMLKG

>member
-1 MAEEVKEYTEDM
+1 MEVAEKEYTEDM
-13 QKLYVEFLLSDSEL
+13 QKLYIEFLLSDPEL
-27 YARCQAILDAEYF
+27 YARCQAIIDAEYF

-45 KSVKFIQEHVSGY
+45 KSVKFIQEHVNGY
-58 SALPTPEQIKAEAGI
+58 SVVPTPEQLKAQTGV
-73 EFTLVKDVDE
+73 EFTLVKDIDE
-83 RHQDWFL
+83 RHDEWFL

-99 KALANAILGSTDLLE
+99 KALANAILNSTDLLE

-122 KIIKDAVQVSLAKN
+122 KMIKDAVQVSLAKN
-136 LGTDYYV
+136 LGTDYYTE
-143 DPGDRLRNLKTLN
+143 PAERLRNLKTLN
-156 GGTSTGWETMDSKLF
+156 GGTSTGWQTMDSKLF

-197 AVNWSLMKLNVV
+197 ALNWSLMRLNVV

-230 YSTKELYK
+230 YSTRDLYK

-247 KMQKKKAGAIQI
+247 KMQKKKAGSIQI
-259 VQLVRGCTVND
+259 VQLASGCTVND

-276 EYTVQTGIRPDAIVI
+276 EYTVQTGIRPDCILI

-314 FVSEELRNLAV
+314 FVSEELRNLSV
-325 ELDLLF
+325 ELDILF

-392 VGQKIDLEFDGST
+392 VGQKVDLEFDINT
-405 LRISDLPEGEEESP
+405 LRLRDLSEEDQEEQTSSSIFES
-419 TEDIYAKL
+419 I
-427 KKKSTLSK
+427 KKKSTMNK
-435 VKSGL
+435 IH
-440 TENQVVED
+440 ENQ
-448 TVDHSDRLR
+448 TVDESVDHADK
-457 NMLKG
+457 LKSLLKTIN
-462 ME
+462 

>member
-1 MAEEVKEYTEDM
+1 MEVAEKEYTEDM
-13 QKLYVEFLLSDSEL
+13 QKLYIEFLLSDPEL
-27 YARCQAILDAEYF
+27 YARCQAIIDAEYF

-45 KSVKFIQEHVSGY
+45 KSVKFIQEHVNGY
-58 SALPTPEQIKAEAGI
+58 SVVPTPEQLKAQTGV
-73 EFTLVKDVDE
+73 EFTLVKDIDE
-83 RHQDWFL
+83 RHDEWFL

-99 KALANAILGSTDLLE
+99 KALANAILNSTDLLE

-122 KIIKDAVQVSLAKN
+122 KLIKDAVQVSLAKN
-136 LGTDYYV
+136 LGTDYYTE
-143 DPGDRLRNLKTLN
+143 PAERLRNLKTLN
-156 GGTSTGWETMDSKLF
+156 GGTSTGWQTMDSKLF

-197 AVNWSLMKLNVV
+197 ALNWSLMRLNVI

-230 YSTKELYK
+230 YSTKDLYK
-238 NLDDVDLRV
+238 NLDDVDLRI
-247 KMQKKKAGAIQI
+247 KMQKKKAGSIQI
-259 VQLVRGCTVND
+259 VQLASGCTIND
-270 IRAYLK
+270 IQAYLK
-276 EYTVQTGIRPDAIVI
+276 EYTVQTGIRPDCILI

-325 ELDLLF
+325 ELDILF

-392 VGQKIDLEFDGST
+392 VGQKVDLEFDINT
-405 LRISDLPEGEEESP
+405 LRLRDLSEEDQEEQTSSSIFES
-419 TEDIYAKL
+419 I
-427 KKKSTLSK
+427 KKKSTMNK
-435 VKSGL
+435 IH
-440 TENQVVED
+440 ENQVVDES
-448 TVDHSDRLR
+448 VDHADK
-457 NMLKG
+457 LKSLLKTIN
-462 ME
+462 

>member
-1 MAEEVKEYTEDM
+1 MN
-13 QKLYVEFLLSDSEL
+13 
-27 YARCQAILDAEYF
+27 
-40 DRKFR
+40 
-45 KSVKFIQEHVSGY
+45 GY
-58 SALPTPEQIKAEAGI
+58 SVLPTLDQIEAQTGVK
-73 EFTLVKDVDE
+73 FTLVKDVDE

-99 KALANAILGSTDLLE
+99 KALANAILSSTDLLE

-122 KIIKDAVQVSLAKN
+122 KLIKDAVQVSLAKN

-143 DPGDRLRNLKTLN
+143 DPADRLRNLKALN

-197 AVNWSLMKLNVV
+197 ALNWSLMKLNVV
-209 YVSLELS
+209 YISLELS
-216 ENLTAMRMDAMNTG
+216 EQLTAMRMDAMNTG
-230 YSTKELYK
+230 YSTKELYR
-238 NLDDVDLRV
+238 NLDDVELRI
-247 KMQKKKAGAIQI
+247 KMQRKTAGAIQI
-259 VQLVRGCTVND
+259 AQLVSGCTVND

-276 EYTVQTGIRPDAIVI
+276 EYTVQTGIRPDCILI
-291 DYLDLMMPA
+291 DYLDLMMPVQ
-300 QKKVPPSDL
+300 QKVLPSDL

-325 ELDLLF
+325 ELDILF

-392 VGQKIDLEFDGST
+392 VGQKIDLEFDGNT

-419 TEDIYAKL
+419 VEDIYAKL

-440 TENQVVED
+440 ADNQVVD
-448 TVDHSDRLR
+448 DQVDHTDKLR
-457 NMLKG
+457 KMLKG

>member
-1 MAEEVKEYTEDM
+1 MEVTEKEYTEDM
-13 QKLYVEFLLSDSEL
+13 QKLYIEFLLSDPEL
-27 YARCQAILDAEYF
+27 YARCQAIIDAEYF
-40 DRKFR
+40 DRKLR
-45 KSVKFIQEHVSGY
+45 KSVKFIQEHVNGY
-58 SALPTPEQIKAEAGI
+58 SVVPTPEQLKAQTGV
-73 EFTLVKDVDE
+73 EFTLVKDIDARHDE
-83 RHQDWFL
+83 WFL

-99 KALANAILGSTDLLE
+99 KALANAILNSTDLLE

-122 KIIKDAVQVSLAKN
+122 KMIKDAVQVSLAKN
-136 LGTDYYV
+136 LGTDYYTE
-143 DPGDRLRNLKTLN
+143 PAERLRNLKTLN
-156 GGTSTGWETMDSKLF
+156 GGTSTGWQTMDSKLF

-197 AVNWSLMKLNVV
+197 ALNWSLMRLNVI

-230 YSTKELYK
+230 YSTKDLYK
-238 NLDDVDLRV
+238 NLDDVDLRI
-247 KMQKKKAGAIQI
+247 KMQKKKAGSIQI
-259 VQLVRGCTVND
+259 VQLTSGCTIND

-276 EYTVQTGIRPDAIVI
+276 EYTVQTGIRPDCILI

-325 ELDLLF
+325 ELDILF

-392 VGQKIDLEFDGST
+392 VGQKVDLEFDINT
-405 LRISDLPEGEEESP
+405 LRLRDLSEEDQEEQTSGSIFES
-419 TEDIYAKL
+419 I
-427 KKKSTLSK
+427 KKKSTMNK
-435 VKSGL
+435 IH
-440 TENQVVED
+440 ENQ
-448 TVDHSDRLR
+448 TVDESVDHADK
-457 NMLKG
+457 LKSLLKTIN
-462 ME
+462 

>member
-1 MAEEVKEYTEDM
+1 MAEEIKEYTEDM

-45 KSVKFIQEHVSGY
+45 KSVKFIQEHISGY
-58 SALPTPEQIKAEAGI
+58 SALPTTEQIKAETGVQ
-73 EFTLVKDVDE
+73 FTLVKDVDE

-99 KALANAILGSTDLLE
+99 KALANAILSSTDLLE

-122 KIIKDAVQVSLAKN
+122 KMIKDAVQVSLAKN

-143 DPGDRLRNLKTLN
+143 DPADRLRNLKTLN
-156 GGTSTGWETMDSKLF
+156 GGTSTGWESMDSKLF

-216 ENLTAMRMDAMNTG
+216 EDLTAMRMDAMNTG

-259 VQLVRGCTVND
+259 VQLVSGCTVND

-276 EYTVQTGIRPDAIVI
+276 EYTVQTGIRPDGIVI

-314 FVSEELRNLAV
+314 FVSEELRNLSV
-325 ELDLLF
+325 ELDILF

-353 GGLSKIQTADNVIG
+353 GGLSKVQTADNVIG

-392 VGQKIDLEFDGST
+392 VGQKVDLEFDGNT

-419 TEDIYAKL
+419 AEDIYTKL

-440 TENQVVED
+440 TDNQVVDD
-448 TVDHSDRLR
+448 TVDHTDKLR
-457 NMLKG
+457 KMLKG

>member
-1 MAEEVKEYTEDM
+1 MEVTEKEYTEDM
-13 QKLYVEFLLSDSEL
+13 QKLYIEFLLSDPEL
-27 YARCQAILDAEYF
+27 YARCQAIIDAEYF
-40 DRKFR
+40 DRKLR
-45 KSVKFIQEHVSGY
+45 KSVKFIQEHVNGY
-58 SALPTPEQIKAEAGI
+58 SVAPTPEQLKAQTGV
-73 EFTLVKDVDE
+73 EFTLVKDIDARHDE
-83 RHQDWFL
+83 WFL

-99 KALANAILGSTDLLE
+99 KALANAILNSTDLLE

-122 KIIKDAVQVSLAKN
+122 KMIKDAVQVSLAKN
-136 LGTDYYV
+136 LGTDYYTE
-143 DPGDRLRNLKTLN
+143 PAERLRNLKTLN
-156 GGTSTGWETMDSKLF
+156 GGTSTGWQTMDSKLF

-197 AVNWSLMKLNVV
+197 ALNWSLMRLNVI

-230 YSTKELYK
+230 YSTKDLYK
-238 NLDDVDLRV
+238 NLDDVDLRI
-247 KMQKKKAGAIQI
+247 KMQKKKAGSIQI
-259 VQLVRGCTVND
+259 VQLTSGCTIND

-276 EYTVQTGIRPDAIVI
+276 EYTVQTGIRPDCILI

-325 ELDLLF
+325 ELDILF

-353 GGLSKIQTADNVIG
+353 GGISKIQTADNVIA
-367 IFSSRAMRERGRIQI
+367 IFTSRIMRERGRVQI

-392 VGQKIDLEFDGST
+392 VGQKVELDFDINT
-405 LRISDLPEGEEESP
+405 LRIQDLADDMEETPQENLY
-419 TEDIYAKL
+419 EKL
-427 KKKSTLSK
+427 KKTSTMRD
-435 VKSGL
+435 
-440 TENQVVED
+440 TEPKEAV
-448 TVDHSDRLR
+448 TVDQTDRLKS
-457 NMLKG
+457 LIKKIH
-462 ME
+462 

>member
-1 MAEEVKEYTEDM
+1 MEVTEKEYTEDM
-13 QKLYVEFLLSDSEL
+13 QKLYIEFLLSDPEL
-27 YARCQAILDAEYF
+27 YARCQAIIDAEYF
-40 DRKFR
+40 DRKLR
-45 KSVKFIQEHVSGY
+45 KSVKFIQEHVNGY
-58 SALPTPEQIKAEAGI
+58 SVAPTPEQLKAQTGV
-73 EFTLVKDVDE
+73 EFTLVKDIDARHDE
-83 RHQDWFL
+83 WFL

-99 KALANAILGSTDLLE
+99 KALANAILNSTDLLE

-122 KIIKDAVQVSLAKN
+122 KMIKDAVQVSLAKN
-136 LGTDYYV
+136 LGTDYYTE
-143 DPGDRLRNLKTLN
+143 PAERLRNLKTLN
-156 GGTSTGWETMDSKLF
+156 GGTSTGWQTMDSKLF

-197 AVNWSLMKLNVV
+197 ALNWSLMRLNVI

-230 YSTKELYK
+230 YSTKDLYK
-238 NLDDVDLRV
+238 NLDDVDLRI
-247 KMQKKKAGAIQI
+247 KMQKKKAGSIQI
-259 VQLVRGCTVND
+259 VQLTSGCTIND

-276 EYTVQTGIRPDAIVI
+276 EYTVQTGIRPDCILI

-325 ELDLLF
+325 ELDILF

-392 VGQKIDLEFDGST
+392 VGQKVDLEFDINT
-405 LRISDLPEGEEESP
+405 LRLRDLSEEDQEEQTSGSIFES
-419 TEDIYAKL
+419 I
-427 KKKSTLSK
+427 KKKSTMNK
-435 VKSGL
+435 IH
-440 TENQVVED
+440 ENQIVEES
-448 TVDHSDRLR
+448 VDHADK
-457 NMLKG
+457 LKSLLKTIN
-462 ME
+462 

>member
-1 MAEEVKEYTEDM
+1 MEVAEKEYTEDM
-13 QKLYVEFLLSDSEL
+13 QKLYIEFLLSDPEL
-27 YARCQAILDAEYF
+27 YARCQAIIDAEYF

-45 KSVKFIQEHVSGY
+45 KSVKFIQEHVNGY
-58 SALPTPEQIKAEAGI
+58 SVVPTPEQLKAQTGV
-73 EFTLVKDVDE
+73 EFTLVKDIDE
-83 RHQDWFL
+83 RHDEWFL

-99 KALANAILGSTDLLE
+99 KALANAILNSTDLLE

-122 KIIKDAVQVSLAKN
+122 KMIKDAVQVSLAKN
-136 LGTDYYV
+136 LGTDYYTE
-143 DPGDRLRNLKTLN
+143 PAERLRNLKTLN
-156 GGTSTGWETMDSKLF
+156 GGTSTGWQTMDSKLF

-197 AVNWSLMKLNVV
+197 ALNWSLMRLNVI

-230 YSTKELYK
+230 YSTKDLYK

-247 KMQKKKAGAIQI
+247 KMQKKKAGSIQI
-259 VQLVRGCTVND
+259 VQLASGCTVND

-276 EYTVQTGIRPDAIVI
+276 EYTVQTGIRPDCILI

-325 ELDLLF
+325 ELDILF

-392 VGQKIDLEFDGST
+392 VGQKVDLEFDINT
-405 LRISDLPEGEEESP
+405 LRLRDLSEEDQEEQTSGSIFES
-419 TEDIYAKL
+419 I
-427 KKKSTLSK
+427 KKKSTMNK
-435 VKSGL
+435 IH
-440 TENQVVED
+440 ENQ
-448 TVDHSDRLR
+448 TVDESVDHADK
-457 NMLKG
+457 LKSLLKSIN
-462 ME
+462 

>member
-1 MAEEVKEYTEDM
+1 MEVVEKEYTEDM
-13 QKLYVEFLLSDSEL
+13 QKLYIEFLLSDPEL
-27 YARCQAILDAEYF
+27 YARCQAIINAEYF
-40 DRKFR
+40 DRKLR
-45 KSVKFIQEHVSGY
+45 KSVKFIQEHVNGY
-58 SALPTPEQIKAEAGI
+58 SVVPTPEQLKAQTGV
-73 EFTLVKDVDE
+73 EFTLVKDIDE
-83 RHQDWFL
+83 RHDEWFL

-99 KALANAILGSTDLLE
+99 KALANAILNSTDLLE

-122 KIIKDAVQVSLAKN
+122 KLIKDAVQVSLAKN
-136 LGTDYYV
+136 LGTDYYTE
-143 DPGDRLRNLKTLN
+143 PAERLRNLKTLN
-156 GGTSTGWETMDSKLF
+156 GGTSTGWQTMDSKLF

-197 AVNWSLMKLNVV
+197 ALNWSLMRLNVI

-230 YSTKELYK
+230 YSTKDLYK
-238 NLDDVDLRV
+238 NLDDVDLRI
-247 KMQKKKAGAIQI
+247 KMQKKKAGSIQI
-259 VQLVRGCTVND
+259 VQLASGCTIND

-276 EYTVQTGIRPDAIVI
+276 EYTVQTGIRPDCILI

-325 ELDLLF
+325 ELDILF

-392 VGQKIDLEFDGST
+392 VGQKVDLEFDINT
-405 LRISDLPEGEEESP
+405 LRLRDLSEEDQEEQTSSSIFES
-419 TEDIYAKL
+419 I
-427 KKKSTLSK
+427 KKKSTMNK
-435 VKSGL
+435 IH
-440 TENQVVED
+440 ENQ
-448 TVDHSDRLR
+448 TVDESVDHADK
-457 NMLKG
+457 LKSLLKTIN
-462 ME
+462 

>member
-1 MAEEVKEYTEDM
+1 MEVVEKEYTEDM
-13 QKLYVEFLLSDSEL
+13 QKLYIEFLLSDPEL
-27 YARCQAILDAEYF
+27 YARCQAIINAEYF
-40 DRKFR
+40 DRKLR
-45 KSVKFIQEHVSGY
+45 KSVKFIQEHVNGY
-58 SALPTPEQIKAEAGI
+58 SVVPTPEQLKAQTGV
-73 EFTLVKDVDE
+73 EFTLIKDIDE
-83 RHQDWFL
+83 RHDEWFL

-99 KALANAILGSTDLLE
+99 KALANAILNSTDLLE

-122 KIIKDAVQVSLAKN
+122 KLIKDAVQVSLAKN
-136 LGTDYYV
+136 LGTDYYTE
-143 DPGDRLRNLKTLN
+143 PAERLRNLKTLN
-156 GGTSTGWETMDSKLF
+156 GGTSTGWQTMDSKLF

-197 AVNWSLMKLNVV
+197 ALNWSLMKLNVV

-230 YSTKELYK
+230 YSTKDLYK
-238 NLDDVDLRV
+238 NLDDVDLRI
-247 KMQKKKAGAIQI
+247 KMQKKKAGSIQI
-259 VQLVRGCTVND
+259 VQLTSGCTVND

-276 EYTVQTGIRPDAIVI
+276 EYTIQTGIRADCILI

-314 FVSEELRNLAV
+314 FVSEELRNLSV
-325 ELDLLF
+325 ELDILF

-392 VGQKIDLEFDGST
+392 VGQKVDLEFDGDT
-405 LRISDLPEGEEESP
+405 LRISDMPEDEQEEK
-419 TEDIYAKL
+419 TDIYATL
-427 KKKSTLSK
+427 KKKSNLSK
-435 VKSGL
+435 VKAGL
-440 TENQVVED
+440 VENQS
-448 TVDHSDRLR
+448 VDDNVTHTDKLR
-457 NMLKG
+457 KMLKG
-462 ME
+462 LE